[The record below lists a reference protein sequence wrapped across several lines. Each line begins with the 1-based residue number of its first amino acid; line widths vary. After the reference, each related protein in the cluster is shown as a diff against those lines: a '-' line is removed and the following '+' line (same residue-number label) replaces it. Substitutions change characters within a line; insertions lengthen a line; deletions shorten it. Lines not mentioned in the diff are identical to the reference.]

1 MKDLPRI
8 TLRPDR
14 DRAPRR
20 GHPWIMSGSV
30 EAVEGDPEPGAA
42 VAVCSASGE
51 TLGWGDYDPGSQ
63 IRVRLC
69 QNGLESAWQSEDEWL
84 AACLGAALGHRERHP
99 LLRDTNALRLVNS
112 ESDGLPGLTVDRYS
126 DWLVVKP
133 GSPAMLARAPA
144 VAEALAGRTG
154 AKGAWLRGG
163 APGTARDLFGQVP
176 ESAVTID
183 ERGREYAVDLRR
195 GQKTGFYLDQRDA
208 RDLCQR
214 LAPSRRV
221 ADVFAYSGG
230 FSAAAL
236 SGGAEAVVAV
246 ETSPPALELLR
257 RNAPGAQ
264 ALGVDAGEFLRETD
278 ERFDLLVLD
287 PPPLAKRRRD
297 ASAASRAYKDLNLR
311 ALRVATPGAFLLT
324 FCCSHHI
331 DAGLFRK
338 ILFGAALDAGVG
350 ARLLA
355 TLGAPPDHPIALN
368 HPESEYLKG
377 LLLQVER

>member
-1 MKDLPRI
+1 MKDLPRV

-30 EAVEGDPEPGAA
+30 EAVEGDPGPGAA
-42 VAVCSASGE
+42 VAVASASGE

-69 QNGLESAWQSEDEWL
+69 QLGPETGWKSGDEWL
-84 AACLGAALGHRERHP
+84 AAGLEAALGLRERHP
-99 LLRDTNALRLVNS
+99 LLRDTDALRLANA
-112 ESDGLPGLTVDRYS
+112 ESDGLPGLTVDRYA

-133 GSPAMLARAPA
+133 GTPAMLTRVPA

-154 AKGAWLRGG
+154 VKGVWLRGA
-163 APGTARDLFGQVP
+163 APGAARDLIGEVP
-176 ESAVTID
+176 DRPVTIE
-183 ERGREYAVDLRR
+183 ERGRRYVVDLRR

-208 RDLCQR
+208 RDLFQR
-214 LAPSRRV
+214 LSPGRRV
-221 ADVFAYSGG
+221 ADLFAYSGG
-230 FSAAAL
+230 FSVAAL
-236 SGGAEAVVAV
+236 NGGAESVVAV
-246 ETSPPALELLR
+246 ESSPAAIELLR
-257 RNAPGAQ
+257 RNAPGARI
-264 ALGVDAGEFLRETD
+264 LGSDAGEFLRETD
-278 ERFDLLVLD
+278 ERFDLLALD

-297 ASAASRAYKDLNLR
+297 AGSASRAYKDLNLR
-311 ALRVATPGAFLLT
+311 ALRIANPGAFLLT
-324 FCCSHHI
+324 FCCSHHV

-355 TLGAPPDHPIALN
+355 TLGAPPDHPISLN

-377 LLLQVER
+377 LLLQIER